1 MSLDERTSRPL
12 YRQVADELRV
22 QIQERQLAPG
32 RQLPT
37 EAKLMDRYGVSR
49 NTIRLALGVLRTE
62 GLVVTGQG
70 RGSFVADVGVRHRPR
85 GAAGLRRRVARG
97 DGDPL
102 DSELSEAG
110 DSPRVEVS
118 VSTRPAPPYIAD
130 RLGLHAG
137 DRVVTRHRLRF
148 RDTAP
153 DMSSDSFMP
162 ADLVADSPLGMPGPL
177 PTGVVGL
184 LADLGHPIRRV
195 ADEIGVRMPSPAE
208 AQELQIATGVPVL
221 SVQRTAFDQGD
232 TPVLTISALL
242 PGDRHVLRYDAAIS
256 TVDDEL
262 VDPGG

>member
-37 EAKLMDRYGVSR
+37 EARLMDRYGVSR

-85 GAAGLRRRVARG
+85 GAGLQRRVARG
-97 DGDPL
+97 ANDPL
-102 DSELSEAG
+102 DGELTEETDGA
-110 DSPRVEVS
+110 RVEVS

-130 RLGLHAG
+130 RLGLHSG

-148 RDTAP
+148 RDTGP
-153 DMSSDSFMP
+153 EMSSDSFLP
-162 ADLVADSPLGMPGPL
+162 ADLVADSPLEMPGPL
-177 PTGVVGL
+177 TTSVVGL
-184 LADLGHPIRRV
+184 LADLGHPIGRV
-195 ADEIGVRMPSPAE
+195 ADEIGVRMPSPVE

-221 SVQRTAFDQGD
+221 AVQRTAFDRHE
-232 TPVLTISALL
+232 TPVLTVSALL
-242 PGDRHVLRYDAAIS
+242 PGDRHVLRYDAAVT
-256 TVDDEL
+256 TVDGGGL
-262 VDPGG
+262 ADPAG

>member
-1 MSLDERTSRPL
+1 MSVDERTSRPL

-37 EAKLMDRYGVSR
+37 EATLMDRYGVSR

-70 RGSFVADVGVRHRPR
+70 RGSFVADVAVRHRPR
-85 GAAGLRRRVARG
+85 GSAGLQRRVAPG

-102 DSELSEAG
+102 DSELSEET
-110 DSPRVEVS
+110 DSTRVEVS

-130 RLGLHAG
+130 RLGLRAG
-137 DRVVTRHRLRF
+137 DRVITRHRLRF

-153 DMSSDSFMP
+153 DMSSDSYLP
-162 ADLVADSPLGMPGPL
+162 ADLVGDSPLGMPGPL
-177 PTGVVGL
+177 ATGVVGL

-221 SVQRTAFDQGD
+221 AVQRTAFDGRD
-232 TPVLTISALL
+232 APVLTVSALL
-242 PGDRHVLRYDAAIS
+242 PGDRHVLRYDAVS
-256 TVDDEL
+256 TADDEFA
-262 VDPGG
+262 DPAD